1 MKAILVLLFFVLSC
15 NIANAAPPA
24 NASGKF
30 SEWFLAQ
37 RQIDGVGLCCGD
49 EAHLGGD
56 GHYVDVRNN
65 VDLGG
70 YDVKLDELG
79 WIHYPYAVDPTYP
92 NPTGRNVVWYAIY
105 APGNPPVFFCLRV
118 SNGG

>member
-1 MKAILVLLFFVLSC
+1 MKAALVLLLFVLSF
-15 NIANAAPPA
+15 NPAHAAPPA

-56 GHYVDVRNN
+56 GHYVDVRNA
-65 VDLGG
+65 VGGG
-70 YDVKLDELG
+70 YDVKTEEYG
-79 WIHYPYAVDPTYP
+79 WVHYPLAVDPTYP
-92 NPTGRNVVWYAIY
+92 NPTGRNVVWYSIDTRAHK
-105 APGNPPVFFCLRV
+105 PVFYCL
-118 SNGG
+118 